1 MKFDVIIIGA
11 GVIGASTA
19 YHLQKNAPKKKI
31 LLIEKNDR
39 VARGNTAKSAALYRN
54 LFSSKTSQILSKCS
68 IAYYETIVE
77 KIALNEIGYFWMFS
91 KDSWKKSQKGLEK
104 LDPEKD
110 NFEILSRNDVPENLQ
125 LNVENSSEFKGLD
138 HIIYG
143 HRCGSLSAIKLAS
156 HYAEEFQKLGGLIQ
170 FNTEINRVNLS
181 NKEQFYPPWKEVKI
195 ISLKDN
201 SGKEHFADEFIFTTG
216 AWMNELLTPLGVA
229 SQIYP
234 QKRQMFTL
242 KLSDS
247 TQIATN
253 PKEKIPILI
262 LPTGGVY
269 VKPVLQN
276 KILVIG
282 CANELGNPFMMEKY
296 PPDAEEGYFREA
308 IEPVLRHYFPKLK
321 DYKLFSKWA
330 GYYAYYWPDK
340 NPIIEKVS
348 NIQWVSGTSGSG
360 IMKADAIGRIAAAKS
375 SDNKKA
381 ELFDGTIFN
390 PENLS
395 LKHRKVDSEELII

>member
-11 GVIGASTA
+11 GVIGVSTA
-19 YHLQKNAPKKKI
+19 YHLQKRLPKKKI
-31 LLIEKNDR
+31 LLLEKNDR

-68 IAYYETIVE
+68 IAYYETIAE
-77 KIALNEIGYFWMFS
+77 KIALNDIGYFWMFS
-91 KDSWKKSQKGLEK
+91 KESWKKSQKGLMK
-104 LDPEKD
+104 LDSQKD
-110 NFEILSRNDVPENLQ
+110 DFEILSKDEFPENLQ
-125 LNVENSSEFKGLD
+125 INVENSGDFKGLD
-138 HIIYG
+138 HILYG
-143 HRCGSLSAIKLAS
+143 HKCGSLSAIKLAN
-156 HYAEEFQKLGGLIQ
+156 HYADEFQKLGGAIL
-170 FNTEINRVNLS
+170 FNTEIKKVNLS
-181 NKEQFYPPWKEVKI
+181 DKEQFFPPWKEVKI
-195 ISLKDN
+195 ISLEDN
-201 SGKEHFADEFIFTTG
+201 TGKEFFAKEFIFTTG
-216 AWMNELLTPLGVA
+216 AWMNELLTPIGVA

-242 KLSDS
+242 KLADS
-247 TQIATN
+247 TQIAAD

-276 KILVIG
+276 KILVVG

-296 PPDAEEGYFREA
+296 PPDAEEGYFREV
-308 IEPVLRHYFPKLK
+308 IEPVLKHYFPKLK
-321 DYKLFSKWA
+321 NYELFSKWA
-330 GYYAYYWPDK
+330 GYYAYFWPDK

-375 SDNKKA
+375 INELKVK
-381 ELFDGTIFN
+381 LFDGTYFN
-390 PENLS
+390 VNDLS
-395 LKHRKVDSEELII
+395 LKQRKVDSEDLII